1 MPRKRSTQSAVSM
14 EARKGYIA
22 QVGELIRGL
31 GFSPVNKR
39 RLQLACAASAGA
51 ALLGIVPC
59 VVIAVLVDGYAGDGR
74 LGPHAPLV
82 AGGVVVAALLLR
94 LALRTAAGGL
104 AHAAAYE
111 TMYEIRTGLAGHLTR
126 LPLGFFADAAT
137 GRLKKLMVDD
147 VEEFEGFIAH
157 HIEDL
162 AAALCMPFLVLGVL
176 IWIDVRMALAA
187 VAVIPLAMLS
197 MSFASKGYMEE
208 TRRYHTAQENLNGR
222 IIEFVR
228 SIHEIKAFARS
239 VAELEKFVA
248 AIDEYQQVVERW
260 ARRWALPRAG
270 FIVFIENSL
279 LFTLPVGLWLYRR
292 GSVGIG
298 ELVLCLL
305 LSMQFST
312 PIFKVLQQNDALLR
326 MFAGFRRMKEVGDAR
341 PLPPASS
348 PGAPQGADI
357 VFDNVSFRY
366 ADGEDVLRGVSF
378 TAPQGNV
385 TALVGLSGSGKST
398 ILRLIPRFWDV
409 TGGCIRVGGVDVR
422 EMNEA
427 GLMRMVAFMFQENVL
442 FNESLL
448 ENIRLGNAGAND
460 AAVRAVAE
468 QACCADFIGALPGG
482 YGSPAGELGGNLSGG
497 ERQRVALAR
506 TLLKPAP
513 ILLLDEATAYADAFT
528 EASMHASLAR
538 VLEGRTV
545 IMVAHRLESIAGAD
559 RIVVLDKGTVV
570 DAGRHDELLERCPA
584 YTAMWNLAQC
594 NANWNPVGEVA
605 TC

>member
-1 MPRKRSTQSAVSM
+1 M
-14 EARKGYIA
+14 EARKGYVA
-22 QVGELIRGL
+22 QVGEFIRGL

-51 ALLGIVPC
+51 ALLGLVPC
-59 VVIAVLVDGYAGDGR
+59 VVIAVLVDGYAGGGGGF
-74 LGPHAPLV
+74 GPRAPLA
-82 AGGVVVAALLLR
+82 AGVVVVAALLLR

-176 IWIDVRMALAA
+176 AWIDVRMALAA

-208 TRRYHTAQENLNGR
+208 TQRYHTAQENLNGR

-228 SIHEIKAFARS
+228 SIYEIKAFARS
-239 VAELEKFVA
+239 VAELDKFAA
-248 AIDEYQQVVERW
+248 AIDEYQRVVERW

-270 FIVFIENSL
+270 FVVFIENSL

-326 MFAGFRRMKEVGDAR
+326 IFEGFRRMKEVWDAR
-341 PLPPASS
+341 PLPPPVS
-348 PGAPQGADI
+348 PGAPKDAGI

-366 ADGEDVLRGVSF
+366 AEGEGEDVLRGVSF
-378 TAPQGNV
+378 TAPQGKV

-409 TGGCIRVGGVDVR
+409 TGGSIRVGGVDVR
-422 EMNEA
+422 EMDEA
-427 GLMRMVAFMFQENVL
+427 VLMRMVAFMFQENVL

-448 ENIRLGNAGAND
+448 ENIRLGNAGADD

-468 QACCADFIGALPGG
+468 QACCAEFIGAMPGG

-528 EASMHASLAR
+528 EANMQAALSR

-559 RIVVLDKGTVV
+559 RIVVLDKGAVV
-570 DAGRHDELLERCPA
+570 DAGRHEELLERCPA
-584 YTAMWNLAQC
+584 YMAMWNLAQC